1 MITSRPWGGWE
12 LLHKSDTYAV
22 KRLIV
27 SPNCR
32 LSLQYHNHR
41 KEHWY
46 CVAGRGIVTLDD
58 EIKSI
63 NAGDSVTIPLKSTHR
78 LENISSSEFLIIVE
92 VQEGIYLE
100 EDDIVRIE
108 DDYERSE
115 NENDSSL

>member
-22 KRLIV
+22 KRLV
-27 SPNCR
+27 VKPQSR

-46 CVAGRGIVTLDD
+46 CVAGRGIVT
-58 EIKSI
+58 I
-63 NAGDSVTIPLKSTHR
+63 NDVEQNIDAGDSVTIPLGTTHR
-78 LENISSSEFLIIVE
+78 LENISSTEYLVIVE

-108 DDYERSE
+108 DDYER
-115 NENDSSL
+115 N